1 MAQVVYRG
9 VKYDTAKRPNQQ
21 SHELKTFVETYR
33 GVKHEEKVEVVSW
46 HNHKKFNQI
55 GFL

>member
-21 SHELKTFVETYR
+21 HHEMKTFVETYR
-33 GVKHEEKVEVVSW
+33 GVRHEEKVEVVS
-46 HNHKKFNQI
+46 
-55 GFL
+55 